1 MKKSYDPDGFI
12 ISYKWDFGDGSHATG
27 NMAWHSYSSP
37 GNYTVKLK
45 VIDNDGLSDEDIT
58 YAIVNITP
66 VADAGGPYFGLVNE
80 SIEFDGSNGYA
91 INGTIVL
98 YKRSFRGRKLWLW
111 RESLS

>member
-1 MKKSYDPDGFI
+1 M
-12 ISYKWDFGDGSHATG
+12 
-27 NMAWHSYSSP
+27 
-37 GNYTVKLK
+37 K

-98 YKRSFRGRKLWLW
+98 YKWSFGDGSYGYGEKVYHSYRFGGN
-111 RESLS
+111 